1 MEGRGSLVEA
11 WEALRSFYGPGERS
25 LRRLEYKSTRSMQFV
40 SKFMK
45 NDLLYLKTKIC
56 MKHMARLGQA
66 IKTNLNVLAFFCEW
80 VA

>member
-1 MEGRGSLVEA
+1 
-11 WEALRSFYGPGERS
+11 
-25 LRRLEYKSTRSMQFV
+25 MQFV

-66 IKTNLNVLAFFCEW
+66 IKTNLNVLAFFFVNGWYEIDKIFLLSRKS
-80 VA
+80 